1 MVATLPGQ
9 QPRDVSSC
17 EILSSLAAT
26 RDCLMVLAGREGK
39 NHFLDSSK
47 TFDLE
52 TLHKSSLSFV
62 PVQILKETLLFP
74 LSTMAR
80 YDALFCC
87 HREMTDFCEKA

>member
-1 MVATLPGQ
+1 
-9 QPRDVSSC
+9 
-17 EILSSLAAT
+17 
-26 RDCLMVLAGREGK
+26 MVLAGREGK

-80 YDALFCC
+80 YV
-87 HREMTDFCEKA
+87 TVS